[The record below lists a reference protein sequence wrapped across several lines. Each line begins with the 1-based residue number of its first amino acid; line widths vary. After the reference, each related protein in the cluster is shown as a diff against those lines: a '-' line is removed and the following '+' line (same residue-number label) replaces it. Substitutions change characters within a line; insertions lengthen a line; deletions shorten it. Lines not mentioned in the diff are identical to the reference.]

1 MRRANLFSPQFDH
14 SSDREGYRW
23 QAARIGR
30 AIGGKQIG
38 ASLYELAEG
47 ERSHPFHLH
56 HAIEEWLVVV
66 AGSPVLRDKDGERT
80 LQAGDVVCFP
90 VGPEGVHQVRG
101 PGRILIISASASLEV
116 SEYPDSGK
124 VGVSHPRKVF
134 RLEDSVDYWE
144 GE

>member
-1 MRRANLFSPQFDH
+1 MRLANLLSDEFDH
-14 SSDREGYRW
+14 ASEREGYRW

-66 AGSPVLRDKDGERT
+66 AGNPVLRDKDGERT
-80 LQAGDVVCFP
+80 LRAVTS
-90 VGPEGVHQVRG
+90 
-101 PGRILIISASASLEV
+101 SASRSARTAPTRFAGRAGS
-116 SEYPDSGK
+116 
-124 VGVSHPRKVF
+124 
-134 RLEDSVDYWE
+134 
-144 GE
+144 